1 MTLVKKRNIIQ
12 DCDLADELHENGF
25 VIIKNLTGVDYQ
37 KLEVLYRNN
46 HNFSVGEGGT
56 FWSIYSQNFSYR
68 MEIHYSLNTVLKP
81 LLDTCFEDYKCM
93 INAFVV
99 KIAGSSSYMHL
110 HRDSTAMDETQY
122 SPISLWLPLC
132 DVDENNGT
140 LFVVPKTHHFAPLHR
155 ATTIPSDHR
164 AIEEMCWK
172 YATPI
177 ILKKGQAVI
186 FDPRILHFS
195 SPNLS
200 NSNRVAVVSSIFPQE
215 APLET
220 CYLNSDRNV
229 IEIYNN
235 EDDFMF
241 TNPYFL
247 VNNSLRPTRGK
258 LIREIPFQD
267 NNLSPLDFEGWC
279 KAKRLTPSKFIPKS
293 IFGSPIAEPNN

>member
-1 MTLVKKRNIIQ
+1 MKQSNSICKAPIIQ
-12 DCDLADELHENGF
+12 REL
-25 VIIKNLTGVDYQ
+25 NLFGYSIVDTVQ
-37 KLEVLYRNN
+37 ALDFNSIMRLYDTN
-46 HNFSVGEGGT
+46 HDFNDYKGGT
-56 FWSIYSQNFSYR
+56 FWSIYSQNISYKKE
-68 MEIHYSLNTVLKP
+68 MHCQLNALLKTF
-81 LLDTCFEDYKCM
+81 LDNCFEDYKCM

-99 KIAGSSSYMHL
+99 KTTGSNSYLHL
-110 HRDSTAMDETQY
+110 HRDTTAMDETQY

-140 LFVVPKTHHFAPLHR
+140 LFIVPKTHHFAPLYR

-164 AIEEMCWK
+164 AIEEICWR

-200 NSNRVAVVSSIFPQE
+200 NSNRVIVVSSLFPKE
-215 APLET
+215 AHLET

-241 TNPYFL
+241 NNPHFL
-247 VNNSLRPTRGK
+247 VNNSLRPTTGK
-258 LIREIPFQD
+258 LIKEIPFQD
-267 NNLSPLDFEGWC
+267 NNLSPIDFEGWC
-279 KAKRLTPSKFIPKS
+279 KAERLTPSKFIPKS
-293 IFGSPIAEPNN
+293 IIGSPIAEPNN